1 MRQTNVFNI
10 TSTSHKN
17 GFMLFY
23 SDMSNMAA
31 YSACI
36 TVIWKKIQNPGRRHI
51 LLTYRMSGIFHVGK
65 FWWKWGF
72 QGLLNFHWVLSSLFQ
87 GLSMKTKSRVYFLLC
102 LFWGFQGGTSRTQQ
116 KIKPT
121 RKIPNIRYIGKI
133 HQHMYMKYGHWGIR
147 LSETYWS
154 LQKLYLMDYFYTSA
168 YHTMI
173 SAIK

>member
-1 MRQTNVFNI
+1 MLQTNVFNR

-23 SDMSNMAA
+23 SDMSDMAA
-31 YSACI
+31 CSACL
-36 TVIWKKIQNPGRRHI
+36 TVIWKKIQNPGRRQI
-51 LLTYRMSGIFHVGK
+51 LLTYRISGIFTPGG

-72 QGLLNFHWVLSSLFQ
+72 QGVFNFHWVLFSLFQ
-87 GLSMKTKSRVYFLLC
+87 GRHKVGFIFCCVYF
-102 LFWGFQGGTSRTQQ
+102 WGVSGRDVANSA

-121 RKIPNIRYIGKI
+121 RKIPNIRLIGKI
-133 HQHMYMKYGHWGIR
+133 HQHKYMKYGHRGIR

-154 LQKLYLMDYFYTSA
+154 LQKLYLVDFCYTSA
-168 YHTMI
+168 YHTMM